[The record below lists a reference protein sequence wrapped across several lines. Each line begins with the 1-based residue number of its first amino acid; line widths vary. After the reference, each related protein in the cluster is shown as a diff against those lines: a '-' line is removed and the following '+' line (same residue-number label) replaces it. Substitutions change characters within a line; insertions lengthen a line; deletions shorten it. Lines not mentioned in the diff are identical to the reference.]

1 MKENFFIIDADNL
14 DDIRSN
20 MYGIAFD
27 STKFISDADDFDENV
42 YTSYS
47 GSFITI
53 KKVVI

>member
-53 KKVVI
+53 KKKW